1 MNYSWEQEKFNELA
15 YGLLNIH
22 DTGCGI
28 SMMPILIP
36 LFLVSVDHLICLNMH
51 SDMISTHKTICF
63 SYFSMLVINKYN
75 VHVTTNMI

>member
-36 LFLVSVDHLICLNMH
+36 LFLVSVDHLI
-51 SDMISTHKTICF
+51 
-63 SYFSMLVINKYN
+63 
-75 VHVTTNMI
+75 